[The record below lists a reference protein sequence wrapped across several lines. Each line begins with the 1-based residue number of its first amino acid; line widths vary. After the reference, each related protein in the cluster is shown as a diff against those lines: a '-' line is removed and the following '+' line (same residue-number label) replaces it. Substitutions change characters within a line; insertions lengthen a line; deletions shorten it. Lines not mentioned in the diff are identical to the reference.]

1 MARFG
6 MVIDLDRCLGCRSC
20 SVACKIH
27 NAQPPGTW
35 WHRVETIG
43 SQHHMVPAEGRE
55 AAAQTYLPMPCMHCD
70 NPPCAKVCPVKA
82 TWKRQEDGV
91 VLVDYERCIG
101 CRCCMTACPYGVRQ
115 FNWQNPDNNYRQ
127 TFQKAG
133 FRENTYADPDYRY
146 GYPAEHRT
154 KDGRLV
160 YAPKRPRGVVEKCTF
175 CVQYLA
181 QGLQPACVQA
191 CPGNARIFGD
201 LDDPTSNV
209 SRALQSKGAFR
220 LNEELGTSPKVFYL
234 PPTRKYSKGEVRY
247 EKSL

>member
-1 MARFG
+1 MPRYG
-6 MVIDLDRCLGCRSC
+6 MVIDLNRCIGCRSC

-43 SQHHMVPAEGRE
+43 SQEHMVPSEVGEECAE
-55 AAAQTYLPMPCMHCD
+55 TFLPMPCMHCE

-82 TWKRQEDGV
+82 TWKREEDGI

-115 FNWQNPDNNYRQ
+115 FNWQDPQKHYEKA
-127 TFQKAG
+127 FEKAG
-133 FRENTYADPDYRY
+133 FPEKSYAEKGYQY
-146 GYPAEHRT
+146 GYPVEHRT

-160 YAPKRPRGVVEKCTF
+160 YTPKRPRGVVEKCTF
-175 CVQYLA
+175 CVQYVE
-181 QGLQPACVQA
+181 QGLKPACVRA

-201 LDDPTSNV
+201 LDDPESEI
-209 SRALQSKGAFR
+209 SKTLRDQGTFR
-220 LNEELGTSPKVFYL
+220 LNEELGTSPKVFYI
-234 PPTRKYSKGEVRY
+234 PPARKEKKGEVHY
-247 EKSL
+247 AKNL